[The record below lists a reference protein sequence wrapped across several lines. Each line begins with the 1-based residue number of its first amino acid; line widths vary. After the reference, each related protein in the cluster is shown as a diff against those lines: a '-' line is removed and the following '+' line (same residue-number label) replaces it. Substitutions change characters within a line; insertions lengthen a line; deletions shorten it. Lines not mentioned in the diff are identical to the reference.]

1 MYYAT
6 ATDECP
12 LPFSPFKSCTVPRP
26 IGTRSRKCILDGAIA
41 PALILLPRP
50 RARTGAR

>member
-12 LPFSPFKSCTVPRP
+12 LPFSPFKSCTVPRLSE
-26 IGTRSRKCILDGAIA
+26 RGA
-41 PALILLPRP
+41 
-50 RARTGAR
+50 GSEF